1 MLATGAAAGFYE
13 ATAQILPIFLL
24 AMLIGESRMGA
35 TAPKDP
41 VRLATSLILYVLM
54 ASLIIAG
61 EIAALVAIGSGET
74 RLIHNL
80 ACGAI
85 AAGVAFLMMRFLL
98 VTLAE
103 YKDHFSADAQDRQ
116 FRVVLI
122 VTLLILIGTQ
132 LTLAFATK

>member
-35 TAPKDP
+35 ATPKNP
-41 VRLATSLILYVLM
+41 TRLATNLVIYVVL
-54 ASLIIAG
+54 ATIIIAG
-61 EIAALVAIGSGET
+61 EVAALVAVGSGET
-74 RLIHNL
+74 GLLHSL
-80 ACGAI
+80 TCGAL
-85 AAGVAFLMMRFLL
+85 AAGLAFLMMRFLL

-103 YKDHFSADAQDRQ
+103 YKDHFSAEAQDRQ
-116 FRVVLI
+116 FRVVLL
-122 VTLLILIGTQ
+122 VMLLTLIGAQ